1 MGDDKKNEVGKT
13 IDLQEITELDDEENK
28 VVENGILEQLEIN
41 MQKNVNAIC
50 NNLSLIALQSLQI
63 NIQIEKLAQ
72 EKAVHTK
79 IFDKAS

>member
-28 VVENGILEQLEIN
+28 VVENGILEQLEIY

-50 NNLSLIALQSLQI
+50 NNMSLIALQSLQI
-63 NIQIEKLAQ
+63 NI
-72 EKAVHTK
+72 
-79 IFDKAS
+79 